1 MQKWLNA
8 AEAIL
13 EMVVLHVPSPRVA

>member
-13 EMVVLHVPSPRVA
+13 EMVVLHVPSPRTA